1 MHSKGQ
7 SFIKG
12 AAILGIA
19 ALISKLLGA
28 VYRIPYQNITGDVGL
43 AVYNKVYPIYSMLLI
58 IATAGFPIAISKMVS
73 ERLALGDKRG
83 AKRIFKISAYIL
95 SMTGILFF
103 IILYFGSDLLA
114 VLMGNQQLSIAIKS
128 VSFALLIVPLMAA
141 IRGYY
146 QGHQY
151 MVPTAYSQIVEQI
164 VRVITILVLSYWFI
178 KNDYG
183 VYYAGAGAVFGAFSG
198 AIFAFAVLLLFWKK
212 TNRMT
217 DEIFLS
223 HGQVEIQ
230 QFSQQPVVG
239 IIKKILY
246 YSIPIALGSLIL
258 PLFGVVDSFS
268 VSNLLQALGFEKTQ
282 SEYWFG
288 IYTRGQPLVQ
298 FTAFF
303 ATSLSLALVP
313 SISEAS
319 ARKNHQLIQE
329 RTDLALR
336 LTLLIGLPAS
346 VGLAVIAEPANIL
359 LYENNVGTKTL
370 AILAFTS
377 MFSTLGITS
386 SGILQGIGQ
395 VILPARNL
403 FIGVIIKLVLNLI
416 LIRTF
421 GIDGAALAT
430 VSAYA
435 VATFLNLIAV
445 NQYTGIKI
453 GFLNFFVKPTI
464 ATLMMGA
471 IVWIAKEFLELAISP
486 FIPKERLLM
495 AVVSIVSVSLG
506 IIVFAFSLF
515 IFGAI
520 TKKDLI
526 NTPKVGKKLITF
538 TERLRI
544 LKD

>member
-83 AKRIFKISAYIL
+83 AKRIFRISAYIL

-268 VSNLLQALGFEKTQ
+268 VSNLLQALGFEKNQ

>member
-83 AKRIFKISAYIL
+83 AKRIFRISAYIL

>member
-83 AKRIFKISAYIL
+83 AKRIFRISAYIL

-212 TNRMT
+212 TNRMM